1 MAHEI
6 RYARSGAVNI
16 AFEVSGTG
24 PLDLVLVPGWVS
36 HLAVAREFPEFVRLF
51 DRLSGFTRLIRFDKR
66 GTGMSDRVDSKELP
80 SLEQR
85 MDDVRAVLDAVG
97 SRHVALLGMSEGG
110 PMCALFAATYPERTS
125 ALIMYGSYAR
135 RTAAPGYPFGVTP
148 EEYGR
153 YMDRIEAEWGTPFD
167 IEMRAPS
174 AAMDPASRELWIS
187 RFQRSASPAAAH
199 ALARM
204 NVEVDVRAILPAIRV
219 PTLVVHK
226 TGDRVLPVEGA
237 RFIASQIPGAKF
249 VELPGDD
256 HAPVMGDV
264 DVIADLI
271 QEFLTGVRPAPHA
284 DRVLATVL
292 FTDIVGSTEKAVSLG
307 DDRWRHALERHH
319 AIVREQ
325 LGRFRG
331 REIDNAGDGFFAT
344 FDGPARGVRCA
355 LEIADAVRPLGLQIR
370 AGLHTGECEIIGP
383 KVSGVGV
390 VTGSRVAA
398 LAGPGEVLV
407 TRTVRDLVA
416 GSGLRFA
423 DRGEHRLKGI
433 AEPWQL
439 FAAAVGSGS

>member
-6 RYARSGAVNI
+6 RYARSGDVNI
-16 AFEVSGTG
+16 AYEVSGTG
-24 PLDLVLVPGWVS
+24 PLDLVLVSGWVS
-36 HLAVAREFPEFVRLF
+36 HLEVAREAPENVRLF
-51 DRLSGFTRLIRFDKR
+51 DRLSDFARLIRFDKR
-66 GTGMSDRVDSKELP
+66 GTGMSDRVDPKDLP
-80 SLEQR
+80 TLEQR
-85 MDDVRAVLDAVG
+85 IDDVRAVLDAVG

-135 RTAAPGYPFGVTP
+135 RTAAPGYPFGVSAADL
-148 EEYGR
+148 ER
-153 YMDRIEAEWGTPFD
+153 YMDRIETEWGTAFD
-167 IEMRAPS
+167 IETRAPS
-174 AAMDPASRELWIS
+174 AAKDSALRELWTRRI
-187 RFQRSASPAAAH
+187 QRSASPAAAH

-204 NVEVDVRAILPAIRV
+204 NAEVDIRAILPAIRV
-219 PTLVVHK
+219 PTLILHK

-237 RFIASQIPGAKF
+237 RFIASAIPGARF

-256 HAPVMGDV
+256 HAPVLADV
-264 DVIADLI
+264 DLIADLM
-271 QEFLTGVRPAPHA
+271 QEFLTGARPVPHA

-292 FTDIVGSTEKAVSLG
+292 FTDIVGSTEKAVALG
-307 DDRWRHALERHH
+307 DDRWRAALERHH
-319 AIVREQ
+319 AVVREQ

-344 FDGPARGVRCA
+344 FDGPARSVRCA
-355 LEIADAVRPLGLQIR
+355 LEIAAAVRPLGLEIR
-370 AGLHTGECEIIGP
+370 AGVHTGECEILGP

-423 DRGEHRLKGI
+423 DRGEHHLKGI

-439 FAAAVGSGS
+439 FAASV